1 MTEKEGR
8 PNKASQGVLVAG
20 ANHGFTLALTEGLRH
35 LVASG
40 LGDTREDRLGSV
52 SEEEAGCEA

>member
-8 PNKASQGVLVAG
+8 PNKASQCVLVAG
-20 ANHGFTLALTEGLRH
+20 ANRGFTPALTEGFQL

-40 LGDTREDRLGSV
+40 LGATREDRLGSV
-52 SEEEAGCEA
+52 SEKEAGCKA